1 MSTPKRRPRR
11 APAPPSSLHGQ
22 LAATRQELGMTQAQ
36 LSERSGIPV
45 RTIQSIEAE
54 GTGQLGNFVA
64 LGEAL
69 DMRLVWVS
77 AIDGGLV
84 ESPPDLSDVPGA
96 ELLDEIGR
104 RLRRVVV
111 SPDPPPFPEAD

>member
-1 MSTPKRRPRR
+1 MGPKNRRRR
-11 APAPPSSLHGQ
+11 SPVPPSSLHGQ
-22 LAATRQELGMTQAQ
+22 LATTRQELGMTQAQ
-36 LSERSGIPV
+36 LSERSGIPI

-54 GTGQLGNFVA
+54 GTGQLANFVA

-69 DMRLVWVS
+69 DMQLAWVS

-84 ESPPDLSDVPGA
+84 ESPPDLSETPAAD
-96 ELLDEIGR
+96 LLEEIGR